1 MKKEIVKI
9 VLPYAVLNKETYINE
24 AKEIEIANNE
34 KHVLNIFT
42 NSTKV
47 NVFIDAIIAT
57 GKVSAEQR
65 KEHFAKDMKKIRNQS
80 AEVVSVL
87 GSAASYPVAKNKS
100 MIVVEEE
107 NCQ

>member
-9 VLPYAVLNKETYINE
+9 VLPYAVLSKESYINKV
-24 AKEIEIANNE
+24 KEIEFANKE
-34 KHVLNIFT
+34 KHALNIFT

-47 NVFIDAIIAT
+47 NAFMDAIIAT

-65 KEHFAKDMKKIRNQS
+65 EEHFVNTMKKLRNQNQEVTS
-80 AEVVSVL
+80 AL
-87 GSAASYPVAKNKS
+87 GSAASYPVAKDKS
-100 MIVVEEE
+100 IVVVEE

>member
-47 NVFIDAIIAT
+47 NTFIDAIIAT

-80 AEVVSVL
+80 EEVISVL
-87 GSAASYPVAKNKS
+87 GSAVSYPVAKNKS
-100 MIVVEEE
+100 MNVLEEE

>member
-47 NVFIDAIIAT
+47 NAFIDAIIAT

-65 KEHFAKDMKKIRNQS
+65 KEHFAKDMKK
-80 AEVVSVL
+80 
-87 GSAASYPVAKNKS
+87 NKKS
-100 MIVVEEE
+100 KRRSCFSFGQCCFISS
-107 NCQ
+107 CKKQIYDCC